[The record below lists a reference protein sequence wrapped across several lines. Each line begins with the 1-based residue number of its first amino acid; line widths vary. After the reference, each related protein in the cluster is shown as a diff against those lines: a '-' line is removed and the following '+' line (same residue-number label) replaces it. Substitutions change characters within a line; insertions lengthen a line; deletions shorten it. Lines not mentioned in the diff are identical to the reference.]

1 MSDELNERPLTP
13 FPEDNIVIEGA
24 KIVEEVKTIKED
36 VVAEAK
42 DVAEEAKDVVE
53 DVVAEA
59 KDVAEEAKDV
69 VEGVVEDVVEDIK
82 NIAESKI
89 ADEVKSIGNK
99 VKNIVDEVKNIGD
112 EVKNMGEM
120 KLTIIQEEEEVGSVK
135 TNDVNKSQLF
145 INSYIALKEKIKGE
159 EITTASIVHI
169 LKLSMEL
176 VEDLKDIKGEEQRD
190 FAVSLVREIINKSKL
205 TASQK
210 ENCLLVID
218 FGVLDHVVDFV
229 VDATTGK
236 VNINKVKKKVS
247 KLFSCCK

>member
-1 MSDELNERPLTP
+1 
-13 FPEDNIVIEGA
+13 
-24 KIVEEVKTIKED
+24 
-36 VVAEAK
+36 
-42 DVAEEAKDVVE
+42 
-53 DVVAEA
+53 
-59 KDVAEEAKDV
+59 
-69 VEGVVEDVVEDIK
+69 
-82 NIAESKI
+82 
-89 ADEVKSIGNK
+89 
-99 VKNIVDEVKNIGD
+99 
-112 EVKNMGEM
+112 
-120 KLTIIQEEEEVGSVK
+120 
-135 TNDVNKSQLF
+135 
-145 INSYIALKEKIKGE
+145 
-159 EITTASIVHI
+159 
-169 LKLSMEL
+169 MEL